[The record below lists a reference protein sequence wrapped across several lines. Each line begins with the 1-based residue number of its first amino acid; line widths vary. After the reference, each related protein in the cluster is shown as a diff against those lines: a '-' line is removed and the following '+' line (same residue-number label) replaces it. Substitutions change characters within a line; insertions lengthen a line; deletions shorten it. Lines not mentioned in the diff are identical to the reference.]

1 MKAKEQLRKDVE
13 KALDSWDERSN
24 FTLKGVRNLSFSDLQ
39 MIEMYLDLDG
49 QNLREPIGE
58 IGEVFEAYGITF

>member
-1 MKAKEQLRKDVE
+1 MTNKEKLRKDVE

-24 FTLKGVRNLSFSDLQ
+24 FTLKGVRNLSFSDMQ

-49 QNLREPIGE
+49 QNLRKPIGE
-58 IGEVFEAYGITF
+58 IGQVFEAYGIIF

>member
-1 MKAKEQLRKDVE
+1 MTNKEQLRRDVE

-24 FTLKGVRNLSFSDLQ
+24 FTLKGVRNLSFSDMQ

-49 QNLREPIGE
+49 RNLRKPIGE
-58 IGEVFEAYGITF
+58 IGRVFEAYGITF